1 MSGKD
6 FGKGEGGD
14 PYWMVHNYCITPE
27 SPCQQSAA
35 ETSTTKPSW
44 LLPATWMVLSD
55 GILYRGQFSLFVEY

>member
-1 MSGKD
+1 MFWYALLYHELNMSGKD

-35 ETSTTKPSW
+35 ETSTTKPS
-44 LLPATWMVLSD
+44 
-55 GILYRGQFSLFVEY
+55 